1 MLSIQKVFRQNHDLH
16 LHCFT
21 ISRLVQKQWTESIS
35 EKQSCFVALPF
46 WQARKTIAS
55 TQLQNSML
63 KTSVSEKSNQRNQIA
78 YMPPVFQNDRN
89 LYNHITTTTNK
100 KTLYL
105 FCLKI
110 SILCWTQVFIPYT
123 NPTQTPSVLG
133 AFQKR
138 VGRRTLTHGSLAS
151 NAPELSVSKMR
162 KSAWRSLR
170 RASSLPPG
178 GKSRSNLYDLAPDSR
193 GFFKGGKGEALLT
206 PRST

>member
-1 MLSIQKVFRQNHDLH
+1 MLSIQKVFRQNHD

-100 KTLYL
+100 KTLDL

-110 SILCWTQVFIPYT
+110 SILCWTQVFIPYKS
-123 NPTQTPSVLG
+123 NPNSIRFLLSKTGVLG
-133 AFQKR
+133 IQRPGA
-138 VGRRTLTHGSLAS
+138 VGIQDAEERLTFL
-151 NAPELSVSKMR
+151 
-162 KSAWRSLR
+162 
-170 RASSLPPG
+170 ASSLFLPRRKIEIESLWLG
-178 GKSRSNLYDLAPDSR
+178 S
-193 GFFKGGKGEALLT
+193 GFSWVF
-206 PRST
+206 